1 MVSSTALCMAMDLKW
16 LDDVAFRPL
25 PNIIALT
32 MAAVHFVITCVTCPI
47 YSLAWR
53 RQNPCSA

>member
-1 MVSSTALCMAMDLKW
+1 MVSSTALCMAMDLQW

-32 MAAVHFVITCVTCPI
+32 MAAVHFVITCVAGLI
-47 YSLAWR
+47 AWR
-53 RQNPCSA
+53 VK